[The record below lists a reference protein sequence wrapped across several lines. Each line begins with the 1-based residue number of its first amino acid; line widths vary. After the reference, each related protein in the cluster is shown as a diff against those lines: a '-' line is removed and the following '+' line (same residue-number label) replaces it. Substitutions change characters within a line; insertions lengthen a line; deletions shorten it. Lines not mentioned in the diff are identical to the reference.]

1 MRYTEFGPDKAKISS
16 VMLGLMRVDKMDA
29 KALSHLLH
37 TALELGINAIDT
49 ADIYAG
55 GDSERLLG
63 VVFAKEPGLRDKLFL
78 QTKVGIHR
86 DNGLTYYDFSK
97 QYLLDATHASLK
109 RLGVDQVDAL
119 LLHRPDI
126 LMDANVV
133 SEALSE
139 LRKEGLVKDFGVS
152 NENPATM
159 KRLQAACPF
168 PLAANQVQLSIAFA
182 PAFETVLNA
191 NMECNDATMRDGGI
205 FEYAL
210 ARDQVIQTW
219 SSLQYGYFE
228 GTFLDNPKFPELNK
242 VLKRIAEER
251 VVTPAAIAIAWNLRY
266 PGKMQAIVG
275 TTNEQ
280 HLADLAKGADIELT
294 RREWYELY
302 MAAGRQLP

>member
-1 MRYTEFGPDKAKISS
+1 MHYTEFGPEKTKVSS

-109 RLGVDQVDAL
+109 RLGVNQVDAL

-126 LMDANVV
+126 LMGANEV

-139 LRKEGLVKDFGVS
+139 LHKEGLVKDFGVS

-205 FEYAL
+205 FEYSL
-210 ARDQVIQTW
+210 AHDQVIQTW

-228 GTFLDNPKFPELNK
+228 GTFLDLS
-242 VLKRIAEER
+242 LIH
-251 VVTPAAIAIAWNLRY
+251 I
-266 PGKMQAIVG
+266 
-275 TTNEQ
+275 
-280 HLADLAKGADIELT
+280 
-294 RREWYELY
+294 
-302 MAAGRQLP
+302 

>member
-1 MRYTEFGPDKAKISS
+1 
-16 VMLGLMRVDKMDA
+16 
-29 KALSHLLH
+29 
-37 TALELGINAIDT
+37 
-49 ADIYAG
+49 
-55 GDSERLLG
+55 

-86 DNGLTYYDFSK
+86 DSGLTYYDFSK

-126 LMDANVV
+126 LMDANEV

-139 LRKEGLVKDFGVS
+139 LHEEGLVKDFGVS

-210 ARDQVIQTW
+210 AHDQVIQTW

-242 VLKRIAEER
+242 VLRRIAEER
-251 VVTPAAIAIAWNLRY
+251 GVTPAAIAIAWNLRY

-280 HLADLAKGADIELT
+280 HLLDLAKGADIKLT